1 MLYFNGQLNGH
12 MDKATLILRKMHQL
26 GVSQV
31 IPSGQQ
37 WKPVKKNGHKSLQIA
52 AASQDLIQI
61 ARTPTVYTMPLCI

>member
-1 MLYFNGQLNGH
+1 M
-12 MDKATLILRKMHQL
+12 

-37 WKPVKKNGHKSLQIA
+37 WKPMNKNGHRSLQVA

-61 ARTPTVYTMPLCI
+61 ARTPTVCTMPLCI